1 MPPSLAA
8 ARPLVPHAL
17 IGEKYSLVRRLAK
30 GGMGDVWLARNA
42 NTEALVALKLLH
54 PRDDEKLQVE
64 ERFRREARLAGVLG
78 HRSIVRIFDFL
89 EEPDGTLVLVM
100 ELLRGETL
108 EHCLARRGPM
118 STREAMAMMSAVLSA
133 LDHGHQHHVVH
144 RDVKP
149 ANIFLAVEP
158 DGRVIPKLL
167 DYGIAKVRRND
178 RTKTVDGVVLGTPSY
193 MSPEQ
198 IRSDPG
204 IDGRSDLFSCAVVFY
219 EAMTG
224 VCPFNAATPSAA
236 IAGVLESAVDPDPR
250 IEPKVWL
257 EVQRALSKRPMQRHA
272 NAGEMRTALLAAVG
286 ETEDSLA
293 SALVGVPKIQDPSD
307 APPLSVGPTTASEK
321 PSEGSSSRHSGIARR
336 KSPPWVVWAAG
347 GAVLGIAG
355 ALFALSRGHAAPAKP
370 VSPATA
376 AITAPLLPPAP
387 TPIEP
392 AAAPAPQPIVTVAPE
407 VTSAPVMP
415 TRAEV
420 HASAPAR
427 ATHAASKP
435 RTPKPV
441 ATSPGF

>member
-1 MPPSLAA
+1 
-8 ARPLVPHAL
+8 
-17 IGEKYSLVRRLAK
+17 
-30 GGMGDVWLARNA
+30 MGDVWLARNA
-42 NTEALVALKLLH
+42 KTEALVALKLLH
-54 PRDDEKLQVE
+54 PRDDEKLEIE

-108 EHCLARRGPM
+108 EHCLTRRGPM
-118 STREAMAMMSAVLSA
+118 SAREAMAMMSAVLSA
-133 LDHGHQHHVVH
+133 LEHGHQHHVVH

-198 IRSDPG
+198 IRSDPA

-224 VCPFNAATPSAA
+224 VCPFNAVTPSAA

-250 IEPKVWL
+250 IEPKLWL

-272 NAGEMRTALLAAVG
+272 GAGEMRSAMLAAVG

-293 SALVGVPKIQDPSD
+293 SVLGGVPKVEEPSD
-307 APPLSVGPTTASEK
+307 PPAPVTVTTASEK
-321 PSEGSSSRHSGIARR
+321 PARGSSSHSGIARR
-336 KSPPWVVWAAG
+336 KHHPWMGWAIG
-347 GAVLGIAG
+347 GAALGILG
-355 ALFALSRGHAAPAKP
+355 ATVALSRGHAPAPAKP
-370 VSPATA
+370 MGQAAA
-376 AITAPLLPPAP
+376 AIAAQVAPPAP
-387 TPIEP
+387 PPVETG
-392 AAAPAPQPIVTVAPE
+392 AAPPAIVTIAPE
-407 VTSAPVMP
+407 VQPPPPAPR
-415 TRAEV
+415 RAEV
-420 HASAPAR
+420 HASAPS
-427 ATHAASKP
+427 HAARPPSKP
-435 RTPKPV
+435 RTPKPI